1 MHEMSDKNK
10 DDFVK
15 ILDKVSSAWN
25 LTEFQRDQS
34 NESIRFVDVSGAQ
47 WEGWAGVQFANRPRM
62 ELDKASQS
70 VNLFQAEW
78 RTNRFAVKYRSSDE
92 KTSAKD
98 AEFFNGL
105 FRKDYRDSNGEQ
117 SMDNVVNEMSKG
129 GVGALRL
136 KTEFV
141 SEDDPENMDQK
152 IIFEPLYNAYN
163 TVVWDPQAKAQD
175 KNDAGWCDIIT
186 TYTEDAFNEAYP
198 DASPESFFQPSDRNI
213 FNLNNIKLIYV
224 SEHYQVKKKK
234 ALAFSY
240 KNKLTGEKRVIF
252 KDDIEEV
259 IGQLADAGFR
269 KTGERRIMRKT
280 IEKSI
285 LFGGGFLSKPRR
297 IVGDMIPVAPC
308 YGYRSYVDGQEYYY
322 GLVEKQKDAQRLSN
336 MAISNMA
343 ENAATS
349 SASTPILTP
358 DQVAGHEQRW
368 AEKALS
374 KHAYMLLNSL
384 DEQGKPIPLGPLQHT
399 QPHAID
405 PNTSLILDVAGN
417 YIVSQSGGM
426 PQDTLDPD
434 ASGKAINAM
443 IQRVDM
449 QTAVLMDNISL
460 CTKTV
465 GKIYL
470 GMASEVYDT
479 ERFIKL
485 VGEDGSEK
493 DALLM
498 EYVLHPKVDKFVRI
512 NDVKAMKLDVV
523 VDTGASYANQRRE
536 TVDVLGQLLQ
546 NIPQGS
552 QYEPLIL
559 AGIIENIEGAGLEGI
574 KKFNRQQQILQG
586 TIKAETEEDLEFVQS
601 QSQQQQQPDAAMV
614 LAQAEDKKGDADI
627 AEVQRKTQADQFSAL
642 TAQQKNQVETFR
654 AQTDRI
660 AVQIDA
666 EEAGATINSKN
677 IDSFGKEIDNRQ
689 KQIDVARQVTG
700 FNSI

>member
-1 MHEMSDKNK
+1 MSDQIK
-10 DDFVK
+10 DKFVK
-15 ILDKVSSAWN
+15 TLEKVSEAWN
-25 LTEFQRDQS
+25 LTQFQRDQS

-47 WEGWAGVQFANRPRM
+47 WEGWAGAQFANRPRM

-78 RTNRFAVKYRSSDE
+78 RTNRFTVKYRPSDE

-98 AEFFNGL
+98 AELLNGL
-105 FRKDYRDSNGEQ
+105 FRKDYRDANGEQ

-129 GVGALRL
+129 GVGALKL

-141 SEDDPENMDQK
+141 SEDDPENKDQK
-152 IIFEPLYNAYN
+152 IIFEPIYNAYN

-175 KNDAGWCDIIT
+175 KVDAGWCDIIT
-186 TYTEDAFNEAYP
+186 TFTEDAFDEAYP
-198 DASPESFFQPSDRNI
+198 DAEPESFFQPMDRNI

-224 SEHYQVKKKK
+224 SEHYEVKKKK

-240 KNKLTGEKRVIF
+240 THKLTGEKRVIF
-252 KDDIEEV
+252 KDDIKEV
-259 IGQLADAGFR
+259 IGELADAGFR
-269 KTGERRIMRKT
+269 KTGERRIVRKT

-285 LFGGGFLSKPRR
+285 LYGGGFLSEPRR
-297 IVGDMIPVAPC
+297 IVGDMIPVSPC
-308 YGYRSYVDGQEYYY
+308 YGYRSYVDGQEFYY

-349 SASTPILTP
+349 SSSTPILTP
-358 DQVAGHEQRW
+358 AQVAGHEQRW

-384 DEQGKPIPLGPLQHT
+384 DDQGKPIPLGPLQHT

-405 PNTSLILDVAGN
+405 PNTSLILDVSGN
-417 YIVSQSGGM
+417 YITAQSGGM

-443 IQRVDM
+443 LQRVDM

-470 GMASEVYDT
+470 GMASEVYDS

-485 VGEDGSEK
+485 VNEDGTEK
-493 DALLM
+493 DALLL

-512 NDVKAMKLDVV
+512 NDVKNMKLDVV
-523 VDTGASYANQRRE
+523 VDTGASYANQKRE
-536 TVDVLGQLLQ
+536 TVDVLSQLLQ
-546 NIPQGS
+546 NIPNGS
-552 QYEPLIL
+552 RLEPLIIS
-559 AGIIENIEGAGLEGI
+559 GIVENIEGSGLDGI
-574 KKFNRQQQILQG
+574 KKFNRQEQLLQG
-586 TIKAETEEDLEFVQS
+586 VIEPETDEDIEFMQKAQEP
-601 QSQQQQQPDAAMV
+601 QQPDAAMV
-614 LAQAEDKKGDADI
+614 LAQAEQTSADADV
-627 AEVQRKTQADQFSAL
+627 AEVQRKTQADQFNAL
-642 TAQQKNQVETFR
+642 TAQQKNQVETFK
-654 AQTDRI
+654 AQTGRI
-660 AVQIDA
+660 AVQVDA
-666 EEAGATINSKN
+666 QEAGATINSKN
-677 IDSFGKEIDNRQ
+677 IKSFGDEIDNRQ
-689 KQIDVARQVTG
+689 KQIDVARQVVTG
-700 FNSI
+700 F

>member
-1 MHEMSDKNK
+1 MHEMSGKNK

-15 ILDKVSSAWN
+15 ILNKVSEAWN

-47 WEGWAGVQFANRPRM
+47 WEGWAGDQFANRPRM

-78 RTNRFAVKYRSSDE
+78 RTNRFAVKYRPSDE

-98 AEFFNGL
+98 AELLNGL

-141 SEDDPENMDQK
+141 YEDDPENKDQK

-175 KNDAGWCDIIT
+175 KSDAGWCDIIT
-186 TYTEDAFNEAYP
+186 TYTEDAFNDAYP
-198 DASPESFFQPSDRNI
+198 DADPESFFQPMDRNI

-240 KNKLTGEKRVIF
+240 VNKMTGEKRVIF
-252 KDDIEEV
+252 KDDIAEV
-259 IGQLADAGFR
+259 IEQLADAGFK
-269 KTGERRIMRKT
+269 KTGERRIVRRT
-280 IEKSI
+280 VEKSI

-297 IVGDMIPVAPC
+297 IVGDMIPVSPC

-349 SASTPILTP
+349 SSSMPIFTPE
-358 DQVAGHEQRW
+358 QVAGLEQRW
-368 AEKALS
+368 AEKALG

-384 DEQGKPIPLGPLQHT
+384 DDQGKPIPLGPLQHT
-399 QPHAID
+399 QPAQID
-405 PNTSLILDVAGN
+405 PNTSLVLDVAGSF
-417 YIVSQSGGM
+417 ITSQSGGM

-443 IQRVDM
+443 MQRVDM

-470 GMASEVYDT
+470 GMASDVYDSQ
-479 ERFIKL
+479 RFIKL
-485 VGEDGSEK
+485 VGEDGGEK

-498 EYVLHPKVDKFVRI
+498 EYVIHPKVDKFVRI
-512 NDVKAMKLDVV
+512 NDVKSMKLDVV

-536 TVDVLGQLLQ
+536 TVDVLNQLLQ
-546 NIPQGS
+546 NTPGDS
-552 QYEPLIL
+552 QYVPLIYSS
-559 AGIIENIEGAGLEGI
+559 IVENMEGSGLDAI
-574 KKFNRQQQILQG
+574 KKFNRQQMILQG
-586 TIKAETEEDLEFVQS
+586 VVEAETDEDLEFVQQS
-601 QSQQQQQPDAAMV
+601 QQQQQQPDAGLL
-614 LAQAEDKKGDADI
+614 LAQAEQSKADADN
-627 AEVQRKTQADQFSAL
+627 AEVQRKTQADQFNAL

-666 EEAGATINSKN
+666 EEAGATINNKN
-677 IDSFGKEIDNRQ
+677 IESFGKEIENRQ
-689 KQIDVARQVTG
+689 KQIDVARQVAG
-700 FNSI
+700 FDSI